1 MGLSKYVAKVG
12 RHASMQSWIINAC
25 LYTAIS
31 IFVQRK
37 SRLGKIDQ
45 SSKKQLQNVH
55 HGGKTAHIERLDAI
69 GFAWKVEL
77 QWNTHF
83 NDLVNY
89 KHQHG
94 NYIFPQ
100 KYDPNPTSGILMH
113 RNQTE
118 CKRGNRLQEH
128 VKKGSFLVCLFVFLP
143 FRNSSLIYL
152 GCLSERHWA

>member
-45 SSKKQLQNVH
+45 SSKKQLLNVH

-69 GFAWKVEL
+69 GFAWRVEL
-77 QWNTHF
+77 QWNTYF
-83 NDLVNY
+83 NDLVNC

-94 NYIFPQ
+94 N
-100 KYDPNPTSGILMH
+100 
-113 RNQTE
+113 
-118 CKRGNRLQEH
+118 
-128 VKKGSFLVCLFVFLP
+128 
-143 FRNSSLIYL
+143 
-152 GCLSERHWA
+152 